1 MAGIDS
7 KVFANLGNPNA
18 AIIMK
23 AIEAGSVTGL
33 INPCTNPINRSTN
46 MNHWAFPSRT

>member
-7 KVFANLGNPNA
+7 KVFANMGNANA
-18 AIIMK
+18 PIIME

-33 INPCTNPINRSTN
+33 INPGTYPINVSTN
-46 MNHWAFPSRT
+46 MNH